1 MGDMGDMGVVLQR
14 SASTSQYNLI
24 LAKKTLESLL
34 KRLRHNSALLK
45 QYSDIIN
52 EQLKNNI
59 AEKVNDNLPT
69 IGKHITYSISQS
81 LEKTIEHRN

>member
-24 LAKKTLESLL
+24 LAKKRLESLL

-59 AEKVNDNLPT
+59 AEIVNENLPT
-69 IGKHITYSISQS
+69 IGKHITYHICRS
-81 LEKTIEHRN
+81 LEKTIEHPN